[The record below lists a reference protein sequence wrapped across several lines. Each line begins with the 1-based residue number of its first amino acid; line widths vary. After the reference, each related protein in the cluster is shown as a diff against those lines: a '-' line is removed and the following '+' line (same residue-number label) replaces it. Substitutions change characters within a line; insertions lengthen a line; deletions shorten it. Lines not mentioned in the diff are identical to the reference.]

1 MRFLDDIRRRA
12 TQAVMPVVC
21 LGAIAYFGYHAVVGD
36 RGVHSYRQL
45 ETEIE
50 IAEAALAKTVAER
63 ERLERR
69 VNLFHADGL
78 DPDLLEEEAR
88 LMLGLVRENEVVILL
103 PQQN

>member
-1 MRFLDDIRRRA
+1 
-12 TQAVMPVVC
+12 MPVVC
-21 LGAIAYFGYHAVVGD
+21 LAAIAYFSYHAVVGD

-69 VNLFHADGL
+69 VGLFGTAGL

-88 LMLGLVRENEVVILL
+88 RMLGLVRDNEVVILL
-103 PQQN
+103 PEGH

>member
-12 TQAVMPVVC
+12 AQATMPVVC
-21 LGAIAYFGYHAVVGD
+21 LAAIAYFGYHAVVGD

-69 VNLFHADGL
+69 VGLFRDTGM

-88 LMLGLVRENEVVILL
+88 RTLGLVRDNEVVILL
-103 PQQN
+103 PEPR